1 MKKVILTVLLMVILI
16 TSSHAQFRV
25 GAKGGANLSSID
37 MSMQS
42 IELEIYKP
50 RIGFHAGLMA
60 EYMFSNHFG
69 LHTELMYFNSGAN
82 IDADKY
88 LQGVET
94 PEGVEMEGHVSMNT
108 FQLPLYV
115 KTKFM
120 LTNNLQLYVMGGGFA
135 TYSPE
140 ANQHVRLSGGGESMK
155 VKWSLFD
162 YKIQIMGEEESN
174 IYMQQRFN
182 AGVAVEAGI
191 EMDRMV
197 VGVGFRQVLNN
208 MAAFGYLGVGK
219 PTTKMWTAN
228 LSVGYYF

>member
-1 MKKVILTVLLMVILI
+1 MKKLIVAVLLMLFVV
-16 TSSHAQFRV
+16 TSSHAQFRAGV
-25 GAKGGANLSSID
+25 KGGANLSSID

-42 IELEIYKP
+42 LELELYKP
-50 RIGFHAGLMA
+50 RVGFHAGLMA
-60 EYMFSNHFG
+60 EYMFSRHFG

-88 LQGVET
+88 LQGVEI
-94 PEGVEMEGHVSMNT
+94 PDGVEMEGHVSMNT
-108 FQLPLYV
+108 FQMPLYV

-120 LTNNLQLYVMGGGFA
+120 LANNLQLYVMGGGFA

-140 ANQHVRLSGGGESMK
+140 ANQHIRWIGGGESMK

-162 YKIQIMGEEESN
+162 PKIQIMGDEESN
-174 IYMQQRFN
+174 LYMQQRFN
-182 AGVAVEAGI
+182 AGVAIEAGI
-191 EMDRMV
+191 EMNQIV

-208 MAAFGYLGVGK
+208 MAALGLLGVGK

>member
-1 MKKVILTVLLMVILI
+1 MKKITLAVLVLLLVA
-16 TSSHAQFRV
+16 TSSHAQFRAGV
-25 GAKGGANLSSID
+25 KGGANLSSID

-42 IELEIYKP
+42 LELEIYKP
-50 RIGFHAGLMA
+50 RVGFHAGLMA
-60 EYMFSNHFG
+60 EYMFSRHFG

-120 LTNNLQLYVMGGGFA
+120 LANNLQLYVMGGGFA

-140 ANQHVRLSGGGESMK
+140 ANQHIRWIGGGESMK

-162 YKIQIMGEEESN
+162 PKIQIMGDEESN
-174 IYMQQRFN
+174 LYMQQRFN

-191 EMDRMV
+191 EMNQFV

-208 MAAFGYLGVGK
+208 MAALGYLGVGK

>member
-1 MKKVILTVLLMVILI
+1 MRKVTVAVLLMLFVV

-25 GAKGGANLSSID
+25 GAKGGANLSNID
-37 MSMQS
+37 MSMQNL
-42 IELEIYKP
+42 ELEIYKP
-50 RIGFHAGLMA
+50 RVGFHAGLMA
-60 EYMFSNHFG
+60 EYMFSSHFG

-94 PEGVEMEGHVSMNT
+94 PDGVEMEGHVSMNT
-108 FQLPLYV
+108 FQMPLYL

-120 LTNNLQLYVMGGGFA
+120 LANNLKLYVMGGGFA

-140 ANQHVRLSGGGESMK
+140 ANQHVRLKEGAESMK

-162 YKIQIMGEEESN
+162 PKIKIMDEEESN
-174 IYMQQRFN
+174 IFMQQRFN

-191 EMDRMV
+191 EMDRMI

-208 MAAFGYLGVGK
+208 MAALGYFGVGK

>member
-1 MKKVILTVLLMVILI
+1 MKKIIVAVLMMVIMI

-37 MSMQS
+37 MSLQS
-42 IELEIYKP
+42 LELKIYKP
-50 RIGFHAGLMA
+50 RVGFHAGLMA
-60 EYMFSNHFG
+60 EYMFNRHFG

-94 PEGVEMEGHVSMNT
+94 PEGIEMEGHVSMNT
-108 FQLPLYV
+108 FQMPLYV

-135 TYSPE
+135 SYSPE
-140 ANQHVRLSGGGESMK
+140 ANQHVRLSGEGESMK

-162 YKIQIMGEEESN
+162 HKIKIMDEEESN
-174 IYMQQRFN
+174 IYIQQRFN

-208 MAAFGYLGVGK
+208 MAALGYLGVGK

>member
-1 MKKVILTVLLMVILI
+1 MKKITLAVLLLLLVV
-16 TSSHAQFRV
+16 TSSHAQFRAGV
-25 GAKGGANLSSID
+25 KGGANLSSIN

-42 IELEIYKP
+42 LELEIYKP
-50 RIGFHAGLMA
+50 RVGFHAGLMA
-60 EYMFSNHFG
+60 EYMFSRHFG

-108 FQLPLYV
+108 FQMPLYV

-120 LTNNLQLYVMGGGFA
+120 LANNLQLYVMGGGFA

-162 YKIQIMGEEESN
+162 YKIQIMGDEESN

>member
-1 MKKVILTVLLMVILI
+1 MKKNAILVILLLLTA
-16 TSSHAQFRV
+16 TSSHAQFRA
-25 GAKGGANLSSID
+25 GIKGGANVSSID

-42 IELEIYKP
+42 LELEIYKP
-50 RIGFHAGLMA
+50 RVGFHAGLMA
-60 EYMFSNHFG
+60 EYMFSSHFG

-115 KTKFM
+115 KTKFI
-120 LTNNLQLYVMGGGFA
+120 LANNLQLYVMGGGFA
-135 TYSPE
+135 TYSPI
-140 ANQHVRLSGGGESMK
+140 ANQHVRLKGGGESMK

-162 YKIQIMGEEESN
+162 PKIQIMDEEESN

-197 VGVGFRQVLNN
+197 VCIGFRQVLNN
-208 MAAFGYLGVGK
+208 MAALGYLGVGK

>member
-1 MKKVILTVLLMVILI
+1 MKKITLSVLVLLLVA
-16 TSSHAQFRV
+16 TSSHAQFRAGV
-25 GAKGGANLSSID
+25 KGGANLSSID

-42 IELEIYKP
+42 LELEIYKP
-50 RIGFHAGLMA
+50 RVGFHAGLMA
-60 EYMFSNHFG
+60 EYMFSRHFG

-94 PEGVEMEGHVSMNT
+94 PDGVEMEGHVSMNT

-120 LTNNLQLYVMGGGFA
+120 LANNLQLYVMGGGFA

-140 ANQHVRLSGGGESMK
+140 ANQHIRWIGGGESMK

-162 YKIQIMGEEESN
+162 PKIKIMGDEESN
-174 IYMQQRFN
+174 LYMQQRFN

-191 EMDRMV
+191 EMNQIV

-208 MAAFGYLGVGK
+208 MAALGLYGAGK

>member
-1 MKKVILTVLLMVILI
+1 MKKITLAVLVLLLVA
-16 TSSHAQFRV
+16 TSSHAQFRAGV
-25 GAKGGANLSSID
+25 KGGANLSSID

-42 IELEIYKP
+42 LELEIYKP
-50 RIGFHAGLMA
+50 RVGFHAGLMA
-60 EYMFSNHFG
+60 EYMFSRHFG

-120 LTNNLQLYVMGGGFA
+120 LANNLQLYVMGGGFA

-140 ANQHVRLSGGGESMK
+140 ANQHIRWIGGGESMK

-162 YKIQIMGEEESN
+162 PKIKIMGDEESN
-174 IYMQQRFN
+174 LYMQQRFN

-191 EMDRMV
+191 EMNQIV

-208 MAAFGYLGVGK
+208 MAALGLLGVGK
-219 PTTKMWTAN
+219 PTIKMWTAN

>member
-1 MKKVILTVLLMVILI
+1 MKKSIVTVLLLLLVVA
-16 TSSHAQFRV
+16 SSHAQFRV
-25 GAKGGANLSSID
+25 GVKGGANLSSID

-42 IELEIYKP
+42 LELEIYKP
-50 RIGFHAGLMA
+50 RVGFHAGLMA
-60 EYMFSNHFG
+60 EYMFSRHFG

-120 LTNNLQLYVMGGGFA
+120 LANNLQLYVMGGGFA

-140 ANQHVRLSGGGESMK
+140 ANQHIRWIGGGESMK

-162 YKIQIMGEEESN
+162 PKIKIMGDEESN
-174 IYMQQRFN
+174 LYMQQRFN

-191 EMDRMV
+191 EMNQIV

-208 MAAFGYLGVGK
+208 MAALGLLGVGK
-219 PTTKMWTAN
+219 PTIKMWTAN

>member
-1 MKKVILTVLLMVILI
+1 MLLLVA
-16 TSSHAQFRV
+16 TSSHAQFRAGV
-25 GAKGGANLSSID
+25 KGGANLSSID

-42 IELEIYKP
+42 LELEIYKP
-50 RIGFHAGLMA
+50 RVGFHAGLMA
-60 EYMFSNHFG
+60 EYMFSRHFG

-120 LTNNLQLYVMGGGFA
+120 LANNLQLYVMGGGFA

-140 ANQHVRLSGGGESMK
+140 ANQHIRWIGGGEIGRASCRER
-155 VKWSLFD
+155 V
-162 YKIQIMGEEESN
+162 
-174 IYMQQRFN
+174 
-182 AGVAVEAGI
+182 
-191 EMDRMV
+191 
-197 VGVGFRQVLNN
+197 
-208 MAAFGYLGVGK
+208 
-219 PTTKMWTAN
+219 
-228 LSVGYYF
+228 

>member
-1 MKKVILTVLLMVILI
+1 MKKITLAVLVLLLVA
-16 TSSHAQFRV
+16 TSSHAQFRAGV
-25 GAKGGANLSSID
+25 KGGANLSSID

-42 IELEIYKP
+42 LELEIYKP
-50 RIGFHAGLMA
+50 RVGFHAGLMA
-60 EYMFSNHFG
+60 EYMFSRHFG

-94 PEGVEMEGHVSMNT
+94 PEGIEMEGHVSMNT

-120 LTNNLQLYVMGGGFA
+120 LANNLQLYVMGGGFG

-140 ANQHVRLSGGGESMK
+140 ANQHIRWIGGGESMK

-162 YKIQIMGEEESN
+162 PKIQIMGDEESN
-174 IYMQQRFN
+174 LYMQQRFN
-182 AGVAVEAGI
+182 VGVAVEAGI
-191 EMDRMV
+191 EMNQIV

-208 MAAFGYLGVGK
+208 MAALGLLGVGK

>member
-1 MKKVILTVLLMVILI
+1 MKKITLAVLVLLLVA
-16 TSSHAQFRV
+16 TSSHAQFRAGV
-25 GAKGGANLSSID
+25 KGGANLSSID

-42 IELEIYKP
+42 LELEIYKP
-50 RIGFHAGLMA
+50 RVGFHAGLMA
-60 EYMFSNHFG
+60 EYMFSRHFG

-82 IDADKY
+82 IAADKY

-94 PEGVEMEGHVSMNT
+94 PDGVEMEGHVSMNT
-108 FQLPLYV
+108 FQLPLYM

-120 LTNNLQLYVMGGGFA
+120 LTNNLKLYVMGGGFA

-140 ANQHVRLSGGGESMK
+140 ANQHIRWIGGGESMK

-162 YKIQIMGEEESN
+162 PKIKIMGDEESN
-174 IYMQQRFN
+174 LYMQQRFN

-191 EMDRMV
+191 EMNQIV

-208 MAAFGYLGVGK
+208 MAALEIMGIGK

>member
-1 MKKVILTVLLMVILI
+1 MKKITLSVLVLLLVA

-25 GAKGGANLSSID
+25 GVKGGANLSSID

-42 IELEIYKP
+42 LELEIYKP
-50 RIGFHAGLMA
+50 RVGFHAGLMA
-60 EYMFSNHFG
+60 EYMFSRHFG

-120 LTNNLQLYVMGGGFA
+120 LANNLQLYVMGGGFA

-140 ANQHVRLSGGGESMK
+140 ANQHIRWIGGGESMK

-162 YKIQIMGEEESN
+162 PKIKIMGDEESN
-174 IYMQQRFN
+174 LYMQQRFN

-191 EMDRMV
+191 EMNQIV

-208 MAAFGYLGVGK
+208 MAALGLLGVGK
-219 PTTKMWTAN
+219 PTTKMRTAN

>member
-1 MKKVILTVLLMVILI
+1 MKKVILTVLLMVLVV
-16 TSSHAQFRV
+16 SSSQAQFRAGV
-25 GAKGGANLSSID
+25 KGGANLSSID

-42 IELEIYKP
+42 LELEIYKP
-50 RIGFHAGLMA
+50 RVGFHAGLMA
-60 EYMFSNHFG
+60 EYMFSRHFG

-94 PEGVEMEGHVSMNT
+94 PDGVEMEGHVSMNT

-120 LTNNLQLYVMGGGFA
+120 LANNLQLYVMGGGFA

-140 ANQHVRLSGGGESMK
+140 ANQHIRWIGGGESMK

-162 YKIQIMGEEESN
+162 PKIKIMGDEESN
-174 IYMQQRFN
+174 LYMQQRFN

-191 EMDRMV
+191 EMNQIV

-208 MAAFGYLGVGK
+208 MAALEIMGIGK